1 MEAAPPTRDIRFA
14 HSKTVLIVRTSSA
27 YVKPKA
33 VKRPGE
39 SFSDVINRIFRSR
52 KHSLLDLRGLLDR
65 KSVDQLVDAIARM
78 REEDIGAQKLR
89 PQFDDETVRIPF
101 DTNFIID
108 LFQSDRLAVAK
119 AKEIETRGDTRSC
132 SHFRRDLRLPHAF
145 PSRRLPARS

>member
-39 SFSDVINRIFRSR
+39 SFSGVINCILRSR
-52 KHSLLDLRGLLDR
+52 EPSLLDLRGLLDR

-78 REEDIGAQKLR
+78 REEDIEAQKLR
-89 PQFDDETVRIPF
+89 PPI
-101 DTNFIID
+101 
-108 LFQSDRLAVAK
+108 
-119 AKEIETRGDTRSC
+119 
-132 SHFRRDLRLPHAF
+132 RR
-145 PSRRLPARS
+145 

>member
-1 MEAAPPTRDIRFA
+1 
-14 HSKTVLIVRTSSA
+14 
-27 YVKPKA
+27 VKPKA

-119 AKEIETRGDTRSC
+119 AKEIETPGDTRS
-132 SHFRRDLRLPHAF
+132 
-145 PSRRLPARS
+145 